1 MSEASMNE
9 TPLNGTP
16 QEAAPSAPAK
26 TARRRP
32 APKEAAEAGR
42 VWTGER
48 VTVGEGHP
56 APPETPSA
64 PPSAVVPADAAEPVA
79 AAEGEPRWYVV
90 HAYSGHEE
98 KVKNNLMKRVDSM
111 DMHDRIFDVLVP
123 TEDVIEIK
131 DGQRRHVAKRTYP
144 GYILVH
150 MIMSDE
156 SWYVVRNTPGV
167 TSFVGSGNKPVPLQ
181 EKEIKSIQKQIKA
194 EAPKVRV
201 EYQVGENVRVIDGP
215 FSDFHG
221 KVDEINA
228 DKGKLKVLVNMF
240 GRETPVELDLLQVE
254 RLK

>member
-1 MSEASMNE
+1 LADAE
-9 TPLNGTP
+9 LNGTP
-16 QEAAPSAPAK
+16 KEAQGTPAAPAK
-26 TARRRP
+26 PRGRRP

-42 VWTGER
+42 VWTGQR
-48 VTVGEGHP
+48 VAVGEGHP
-56 APPETPSA
+56 APPETPTSPA
-64 PPSAVVPADAAEPVA
+64 AVVPAADAKPV
-79 AAEGEPRWYVV
+79 AAEGEPHWYVV

-98 KVKNNLMKRVDSM
+98 KVRNNLMKRVDSM
-111 DMHDRIFDVLVP
+111 DMHDRIFEVLVP

-131 DGQRRHVAKRTYP
+131 DGQRRHVAKRTFP
-144 GYILVH
+144 GYILVN

>member
-1 MSEASMNE
+1 MAKAETNSASP
-9 TPLNGTP
+9 TPP
-16 QEAAPSAPAK
+16 K
-26 TARRRP
+26 TRGRRAT
-32 APKEAAEAGR
+32 APKETAEAGR
-42 VWTGER
+42 VWSGER
-48 VTVGEGHP
+48 VRVGEGHP
-56 APPETPSA
+56 APPEMPTPSV
-64 PPSAVVPADAAEPVA
+64 AVAAIEGGGASSTP
-79 AAEGEPRWYVV
+79 AAEGEAHWYVV
-90 HAYSGHEE
+90 HAYSGHED
-98 KVKNNLMKRVDSM
+98 KVRNNLMKRVDSM
-111 DMHDRIFDVLVP
+111 DMHDRIFEVLVP

-131 DGQRRHVAKRTYP
+131 DGQRRHVAKRTFP
-144 GYILVH
+144 GYILVN

>member
-1 MSEASMNE
+1 MNE
-9 TPLNGTP
+9 TPQNGKP
-16 QEAAPSAPAK
+16 QEAAASAPAK
-26 TARRRP
+26 ARGRRT

-42 VWTGER
+42 IWTGER

-64 PPSAVVPADAAEPVA
+64 PPAVVPGDATSKPD
-79 AAEGEPRWYVV
+79 AAEGEPHWYVV

-98 KVKNNLMKRVDSM
+98 KVRNNLMKRVDSM
-111 DMHDRIFDVLVP
+111 DMHDRIFEVLVP

-131 DGQRRHVAKRTYP
+131 DGQRRHVAKRTFP
-144 GYILVH
+144 GYILVN

>member
-1 MSEASMNE
+1 MNK
-9 TPLNGTP
+9 TPQNGTP
-16 QEAAPSAPAK
+16 QETAALAPPK
-26 TARRRP
+26 ARGRRP

-42 VWTGER
+42 VWTGDR
-48 VTVGEGHP
+48 ISVGEGHP
-56 APPETPSA
+56 APPESPTA
-64 PPSAVVPADAAEPVA
+64 PPAAVVPADAAAKPA
-79 AAEGEPRWYVV
+79 AAEGEPHWYVV

-98 KVKNNLMKRVDSM
+98 KVRNNLMKRVDSM
-111 DMHDRIFDVLVP
+111 DMHDRIFEVLVP

-131 DGQRRHVAKRTYP
+131 DGQRRHVAKRTFP
-144 GYILVH
+144 GYILVN

>member
-1 MSEASMNE
+1 VTWRSYCLEIRDDYGVAPTMPEDRREMAELMEFGEKTAAGRMNHLRF
-9 TPLNGTP
+9 T
-16 QEAAPSAPAK
+16 AAPSASP
-26 TARRRP
+26 
-32 APKEAAEAGR
+32 
-42 VWTGER
+42 
-48 VTVGEGHP
+48 
-56 APPETPSA
+56 
-64 PPSAVVPADAAEPVA
+64 A
-79 AAEGEPRWYVV
+79 AAQSAAGEAHWYVV
-90 HAYSGHEE
+90 HAYSGHED
-98 KVKNNLMKRVDSM
+98 KVRNNLMKRVESM
-111 DMHDRIFDVLVP
+111 DMHDRIFEVLVP

-131 DGQRRHVAKRTYP
+131 DGQRRHVAKRTFP
-144 GYILVH
+144 GYILVN

>member
-1 MSEASMNE
+1 MN
-9 TPLNGTP
+9 T
-16 QEAAPSAPAK
+16 SSS
-26 TARRRP
+26 P
-32 APKEAAEAGR
+32 APKPRVRRTAAAPKETAEAGR
-42 VWTGER
+42 VWSGER
-48 VTVGEGHP
+48 VRVGEGHP
-56 APPETPSA
+56 APPEMPTPSVA
-64 PPSAVVPADAAEPVA
+64 VA
-79 AAEGEPRWYVV
+79 AAESASPAAAVPSAEGEAHWYVV
-90 HAYSGHEE
+90 HAYSGHED
-98 KVKNNLMKRVDSM
+98 KVRNNLMKRVDSM
-111 DMHDRIFDVLVP
+111 DMHDRIFEVLVP

-131 DGQRRHVAKRTYP
+131 DGQRRHVAKRTFP
-144 GYILVH
+144 GYILVN

>member
-1 MSEASMNE
+1 MNQ
-9 TPLNGTP
+9 TPQNGKP
-16 QEAAPSAPAK
+16 QEAAASAPAK
-26 TARRRP
+26 ARSRRP

-42 VWTGER
+42 IWTGER

-64 PPSAVVPADAAEPVA
+64 SPAMVPGDAGSRPV
-79 AAEGEPRWYVV
+79 AAEGEPHWYVV

-98 KVKNNLMKRVDSM
+98 KVRNNLMKRVDSM
-111 DMHDRIFDVLVP
+111 DMHDRIFEVLVP
-123 TEDVIEIK
+123 SEDVIEIK
-131 DGQRRHVAKRTYP
+131 DGQRRHVAKRTFP
-144 GYILVH
+144 GYILVN

>member
-1 MSEASMNE
+1 MNASSKE
-9 TPLNGTP
+9 KPASTP
-16 QEAAPSAPAK
+16 AAAK
-26 TARRRP
+26 PRGRRP

-42 VWTGER
+42 VWTGDR
-48 VTVGEGHP
+48 VSVGEGHP
-56 APPETPSA
+56 APPEIPSA
-64 PPSAVVPADAAEPVA
+64 LPAAVVPSGDVKPV
-79 AAEGEPRWYVV
+79 AAEGEPHWYVV

-98 KVKNNLMKRVDSM
+98 KVRNNLMKRVDSM
-111 DMHDRIFDVLVP
+111 DMHDRIFEVLVP

-131 DGQRRHVAKRTYP
+131 DGQRRHVAKRTFP
-144 GYILVH
+144 GYILVN

>member
-1 MSEASMNE
+1 MADAD
-9 TPLNGTP
+9 LNRKT
-16 QEAAPSAPAK
+16 QKAQSANAPAK
-26 TARRRP
+26 PRGRRP

-48 VTVGEGHP
+48 VSVGEGHP
-56 APPETPSA
+56 APPEAPSS
-64 PPSAVVPADAAEPVA
+64 PSVAVVPAGEATP
-79 AAEGEPRWYVV
+79 AEGEAHWYVV

-98 KVKNNLMKRVDSM
+98 KVRNNLMKRVDSM
-111 DMHDRIFDVLVP
+111 DMHDRIFEVLVP

-131 DGQRRHVAKRTYP
+131 DGQRRHVAKRTFP
-144 GYILVH
+144 GYILVN

>member
-1 MSEASMNE
+1 MAKADMNA
-9 TPLNGTP
+9 PGSSSGTP
-16 QEAAPSAPAK
+16 KPRVRRAA
-26 TARRRP
+26 
-32 APKEAAEAGR
+32 APKEPAEAGR
-42 VWTGER
+42 VWSGER
-48 VTVGEGHP
+48 VRVGEGHGA
-56 APPETPSA
+56 APPEMPTPSV
-64 PPSAVVPADAAEPVA
+64 AVV
-79 AAEGEPRWYVV
+79 AAEGSSPAAAQGESHWYVV
-90 HAYSGHEE
+90 HAYSGHED
-98 KVKNNLMKRVDSM
+98 KVRNNLMKRVDSM
-111 DMHDRIFDVLVP
+111 DMHDRIFEVLVP

-131 DGQRRHVAKRTYP
+131 DGQRRHVAKRTFP
-144 GYILVH
+144 GYILVN

>member
-1 MSEASMNE
+1 MDNSPHDAPNVNE
-9 TPLNGTP
+9 T
-16 QEAAPSAPAK
+16 AAKPRSRRAP
-26 TARRRP
+26 
-32 APKEAAEAGR
+32 PKEAAETGR

-48 VTVGEGHP
+48 VSVGEGHGP
-56 APPETPSA
+56 APAETSSA
-64 PPSAVVPADAAEPVA
+64 QAMVPGARPAAP
-79 AAEGEPRWYVV
+79 EGEPHWYVV

-98 KVKNNLMKRVDSM
+98 KVRNNLMKRVESM

-144 GYILVH
+144 GYILVN

-167 TSFVGSGNKPVPLQ
+167 TSFVGSGTKPVPLQ
-181 EKEIKSIQKQIKA
+181 DKEIKFIQKQIKA

>member
-1 MSEASMNE
+1 M
-9 TPLNGTP
+9 NGTP
-16 QEAAPSAPAK
+16 KEAKGTPAAPAK
-26 TARRRP
+26 ARGRRP

-48 VTVGEGHP
+48 VSVGEGHP
-56 APPETPSA
+56 APPETPSS
-64 PPSAVVPADAAEPVA
+64 PPVA
-79 AAEGEPRWYVV
+79 LIPAGEAKPVPAEGEA
-90 HAYSGHEE
+90 H
-98 KVKNNLMKRVDSM
+98 
-111 DMHDRIFDVLVP
+111 
-123 TEDVIEIK
+123 
-131 DGQRRHVAKRTYP
+131 
-144 GYILVH
+144 
-150 MIMSDE
+150 
-156 SWYVVRNTPGV
+156 WYVVRNTPGV

>member
-1 MSEASMNE
+1 LAEPE
-9 TPLNGTP
+9 LNGKT
-16 QEAAPSAPAK
+16 QEAKGASAAAK
-26 TARRRP
+26 PRGRRP

-48 VTVGEGHP
+48 VSVGEGHP
-56 APPETPSA
+56 APPEAPSS
-64 PPSAVVPADAAEPVA
+64 PPVA
-79 AAEGEPRWYVV
+79 VIPAGEAKPVPAEGEPHWYVV

-98 KVKNNLMKRVDSM
+98 KVRNNLMKRVDSM
-111 DMHDRIFDVLVP
+111 DMHDRIFEVLVP

-131 DGQRRHVAKRTYP
+131 DGQRRHVAKRTFP
-144 GYILVH
+144 GYILVN

>member
-1 MSEASMNE
+1 MNN
-9 TPLNGTP
+9 TPQNGAP
-16 QEAAPSAPAK
+16 QEAAAPAPAK
-26 TARRRP
+26 ARGRRP

-42 VWTGER
+42 IWTGER

-64 PPSAVVPADAAEPVA
+64 PAAAIVPADAAKPI
-79 AAEGEPRWYVV
+79 AAEGEAHWYVV
-90 HAYSGHEE
+90 HAYSGHED
-98 KVKNNLMKRVDSM
+98 KVRNNLMKRVDSM
-111 DMHDRIFDVLVP
+111 DMHDRIFEVLVP

-131 DGQRRHVAKRTYP
+131 DGQRRHVAKRTFP
-144 GYILVH
+144 GYILVN

>member
-1 MSEASMNE
+1 LADAK
-9 TPLNGTP
+9 LNGNP
-16 QEAAPSAPAK
+16 NAAPGKPAQAPAK
-26 TARRRP
+26 ARGRRP

-64 PPSAVVPADAAEPVA
+64 SSPAVVPADDKPV
-79 AAEGEPRWYVV
+79 AAEGEPHWYVV

-98 KVKNNLMKRVDSM
+98 KVRNNLMKRVDSM
-111 DMHDRIFDVLVP
+111 DMHDRIFEVLVP

-131 DGQRRHVAKRTYP
+131 DGQRRHVAKRTFP
-144 GYILVH
+144 GYILVN

>member
-1 MSEASMNE
+1 MNE
-9 TPLNGTP
+9 TPKNGTP
-16 QEAAPSAPAK
+16 KEAAAPAAPAK
-26 TARRRP
+26 ARGRRP

-42 VWTGER
+42 VWTGDR
-48 VTVGEGHP
+48 VSVGEGHP

-64 PPSAVVPADAAEPVA
+64 SPAAIVPVDAAAKPVA
-79 AAEGEPRWYVV
+79 GEDEPHWYVV

-98 KVKNNLMKRVDSM
+98 KVRNNLMKRVDSM
-111 DMHDRIFDVLVP
+111 DMHDRIFEVLVP

-131 DGQRRHVAKRTYP
+131 DGQRRHVAKRTFP
-144 GYILVH
+144 GYILVN

>member
-1 MSEASMNE
+1 LAESQNGKPLEAQ
-9 TPLNGTP
+9 G
-16 QEAAPSAPAK
+16 ADAPAPAK
-26 TARRRP
+26 SRGRRP

-42 VWTGER
+42 VWTGDR

-64 PPSAVVPADAAEPVA
+64 IVPGEAAKPI
-79 AAEGEPRWYVV
+79 AAEGEAHWYVV

-98 KVKNNLMKRVDSM
+98 KVRNNLMKRVDSM
-111 DMHDRIFDVLVP
+111 DMHDRIFEVLVP

-131 DGQRRHVAKRTYP
+131 DGQRRHVAKRTFP
-144 GYILVH
+144 GYILVN

>member
-1 MSEASMNE
+1 LAESQNGKPLEAQ
-9 TPLNGTP
+9 G
-16 QEAAPSAPAK
+16 ADAPAAK
-26 TARRRP
+26 PRGRRP

-64 PPSAVVPADAAEPVA
+64 SPATVVPGEAVKPI
-79 AAEGEPRWYVV
+79 AAEGEAHWYVV

-98 KVKNNLMKRVDSM
+98 KVRNNLMKRVDSM
-111 DMHDRIFDVLVP
+111 DMHDRIFEVLVP

-131 DGQRRHVAKRTYP
+131 DGQRRHVAKRTFP
-144 GYILVH
+144 GYILVN

>member
-1 MSEASMNE
+1 MNE
-9 TPLNGTP
+9 TPKNGP
-16 QEAAPSAPAK
+16 PKEAAAPAAPAK
-26 TARRRP
+26 ARGRRP

-42 VWTGER
+42 VWTGDR
-48 VTVGEGHP
+48 VSVGEGHP

-64 PPSAVVPADAAEPVA
+64 SPAAVVPADAAAKPVGGEDEPH
-79 AAEGEPRWYVV
+79 WYVV

-98 KVKNNLMKRVDSM
+98 KVRNNLMKRVDSM
-111 DMHDRIFDVLVP
+111 DMHDRIFEVLVP

-131 DGQRRHVAKRTYP
+131 DGQRRHVAKRTFP
-144 GYILVH
+144 GYILVN

>member
-1 MSEASMNE
+1 LADTE
-9 TPLNGTP
+9 TKGNPNGTP
-16 QEAAPSAPAK
+16 QEAKGTPAAAAAK
-26 TARRRP
+26 PRGRRP

-56 APPETPSA
+56 APPEAPSS
-64 PPSAVVPADAAEPVA
+64 PPIAVVPTGEGKPVP
-79 AAEGEPRWYVV
+79 AEGEAHWYVV

-98 KVKNNLMKRVDSM
+98 KVRNNLMKRVDSM
-111 DMHDRIFDVLVP
+111 DMHDRIFEVLVP

-131 DGQRRHVAKRTYP
+131 DGQRRHVAKRTFP
-144 GYILVH
+144 GYILVN

-181 EKEIKSIQKQIKA
+181 EKEIKSIQKQI
-194 EAPKVRV
+194 
-201 EYQVGENVRVIDGP
+201 
-215 FSDFHG
+215 
-221 KVDEINA
+221 NA

>member
-1 MSEASMNE
+1 MENPENLSK
-9 TPLNGTP
+9 
-16 QEAAPSAPAK
+16 APEQPK
-26 TARRRP
+26 P
-32 APKEAAEAGR
+32 APKRRSRADAKEAAEGAR

-48 VTVGEGHP
+48 VQVGDGLGGPTTDLP
-56 APPETPSA
+56 APAATQVETAPKAA
-64 PPSAVVPADAAEPVA
+64 PP
-79 AAEGEPRWYVV
+79 GEPHWYVV

-98 KVKNNLMKRVDSM
+98 KVRNNLLKRVESM
-111 DMHDRIFDVLVP
+111 DMHDQIFEVLVP

-144 GYILVH
+144 GYILVN
-150 MIMSDE
+150 MVMSDE

-167 TSFVGSGNKPVPLQ
+167 TSFVGSGTKPVPLQ
-181 EKEIKSIQKQIKA
+181 EKEIKVIQKQIKA

-201 EYQVGENVRVIDGP
+201 EYRVGENVRVIDGP

>member
-1 MSEASMNE
+1 LADAE
-9 TPLNGTP
+9 LNGKSDAKGTP
-16 QEAAPSAPAK
+16 APA
-26 TARRRP
+26 TAKARARRP

-48 VTVGEGHP
+48 VSVGEGHP

-64 PPSAVVPADAAEPVA
+64 PPAVVPAGEAKPV
-79 AAEGEPRWYVV
+79 AAEGEAHWYVV

-98 KVKNNLMKRVDSM
+98 KVRNNLMKRVDSM
-111 DMHDRIFDVLVP
+111 DMHDRIFEVLVP

-131 DGQRRHVAKRTYP
+131 DGQRRHVAKRTFP
-144 GYILVH
+144 GYILVN

>member
-1 MSEASMNE
+1 MEN
-9 TPLNGTP
+9 
-16 QEAAPSAPAK
+16 QENLSNVPEQPK
-26 TARRRP
+26 P
-32 APKEAAEAGR
+32 APKRRSRAGAKEAAEGAR

-48 VTVGEGHP
+48 VSVGDGLGAAP
-56 APPETPSA
+56 AAAPEIPSPAQRVETPQQ
-64 PPSAVVPADAAEPVA
+64 VVPA
-79 AAEGEPRWYVV
+79 GEPHWYVV

-98 KVKNNLMKRVDSM
+98 KVKNNLLKRVESM
-111 DMHDRIFDVLVP
+111 DMHDQIFDVLVP

-131 DGQRRHVAKRTYP
+131 DGQRRHVAKRTFP
-144 GYILVH
+144 GYILVN
-150 MIMSDE
+150 MVMSDE

-167 TSFVGSGNKPVPLQ
+167 TSFVGSGNKPVALQ

-201 EYQVGENVRVIDGP
+201 EYRVGENVRVIDGP